1 MSVSGCTPP
10 RRTPGLAALALI
22 GALTLSACGGT
33 DTGPAAEGS
42 PTASPT
48 ASAGS
53 DGSEGPRV
61 VQGGE
66 PGEDAREVSGDDAV
80 AEDEWSHDDVMFM
93 QMMVP
98 HHAQALRMSELAPD
112 RARDPRVLKLAERI
126 EAGQGPEITMMAGWL
141 DERALEVPSADDP
154 MALDHGEHGHTSMEG
169 MLSDAEMDALA
180 DARGAA
186 FDRLYVTS
194 MIGHHEG
201 ALSMA
206 DDTAGGG
213 IDARVGELRDDV
225 TASQTAEIARMQD
238 LLDEL

>member
-1 MSVSGCTPP
+1 VSVSGCTPT
-10 RRTPGLAALALI
+10 RRTPRLAALALL
-22 GALTLSACGGT
+22 GTLALSACGGT
-33 DTGPAAEGS
+33 DADPAAE
-42 PTASPT
+42 ASP
-48 ASAGS
+48 SAGS
-53 DGSEGPRV
+53 TASDGPRV

-66 PGEDAREVSGDDAV
+66 PGEDAREVSGEDAV
-80 AEDEWSHDDVMFM
+80 AQDEWSHDDVMFM

-98 HHAQALRMSELAPD
+98 HHAQALRMSELAPK
-112 RARDPRVLKLAERI
+112 RAQDPRVLKLADRI
-126 EAGQGPEITMMAGWL
+126 EAGQGPEITMMASWL
-141 DERALEVPSADDP
+141 EERALEVPSAKDP
-154 MALDHGEHGHTSMEG
+154 MALDHGKHGHASMEG
-169 MLSDAEMDALA
+169 MLSDAEMEALA

-186 FDRLYVTS
+186 FDRLYVRS

-201 ALSMA
+201 ALAMA